1 MLTRTFDSAICGYH
15 YYRKCWSP
23 KIKENLICSH
33 ERNNAFDKSAIK
45 TCKEDGEIVSHLPNE
60 LSCTLKFL
68 LDRGAKISA
77 VLMST
82 HYRRSPLVQGGMEI
96 PCKVTFE
103 MSLTLKNMQLMDHLM
118 ELIKTLYKPHSPM
131 ILGSFLPDKVGVEF
145 LSNETGQKS
154 LKTRKEERT
163 NEKSE
168 CNKIIQYQRNLLL
181 SRSKEAMS

>member
-1 MLTRTFDSAICGYH
+1 MNDKASNYASFQPRLASNCEGLLYMLTRTFDSAICGYH

-23 KIKENLICSH
+23 KIEENLICSH
-33 ERNNAFDKSAIK
+33 KRNNTFDKSAIK

-77 VLMST
+77 VLIST

-96 PCKVTFE
+96 PCKVMFE
-103 MSLTLKNMQLMDHLM
+103 MSLTLKNMQLMDRLM

-131 ILGSFLPDKVGVEF
+131 ILGSFLPG
-145 LSNETGQKS
+145 
-154 LKTRKEERT
+154 
-163 NEKSE
+163 EKSE